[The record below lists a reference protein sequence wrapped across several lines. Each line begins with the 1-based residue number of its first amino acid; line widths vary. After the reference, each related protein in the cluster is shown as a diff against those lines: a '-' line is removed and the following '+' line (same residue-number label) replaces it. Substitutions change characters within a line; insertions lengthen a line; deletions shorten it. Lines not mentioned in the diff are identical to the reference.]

1 MKRVKLTPE
10 QLKNV
15 IRHRQVGLSWLG
27 IQNATGTSRRVAQRA
42 YEQWE
47 QARSIREL
55 ENVRVK
61 VGEIEFERHLDTLTR
76 WAESLVD
83 YLLLPVY
90 PVFTSDAETYFEKL
104 MERDTAEPLV
114 EAIQVAMED
123 RSRERR
129 IRRNR
134 LLFESL
140 KEHTADIILW
150 GDLLTDW
157 MWGWNTCFRLYPE
170 VVDGVAETVQI
181 TLDRIPGFDEMF
193 TKPRGQKKPSET
205 LRQGIEAVLWR
216 GIAQGDIGAATGL
229 IQVENVE
236 VMDVELLHIT
246 IGGRS
251 LLQRENSEMDPSL
264 VDLCRRIV
272 DELWGRDDTKEVR
285 EAVDRMRGVVEE
297 LETALEPLLLRPH
310 ILRTRCRL
318 CPT

>member
-1 MKRVKLTPE
+1 MKRVDLTPE
-10 QLKNV
+10 QLDDV
-15 IRHRQVGLSWLG
+15 IRHRQGGLSWLG
-27 IQNATGTSRRVAQRA
+27 IQNAAGISRRVAQRA

-47 QARSIREL
+47 RARSIREL

-61 VGEIEFERHLDTLTR
+61 VGEIEFERHLDALTR

-83 YLLLPVY
+83 HLSLPVY
-90 PVFTSDAETYFEKL
+90 PGFTTDAETYFEKL
-104 MERDTAEPLV
+104 MERDTAEPSG

-140 KEHTADIILW
+140 KEHTRDTITW
-150 GDLLTDW
+150 TLLAGW
-157 MWGWNTCFRLYPE
+157 MEGWNTCFRLYPG

-181 TLDRIPGFDEMF
+181 TLDGIPDFDVLF
-193 TKPRGQKKPSET
+193 TIPQGQKKPSET

-229 IQVENVE
+229 VQAENVE
-236 VMDVELLHIT
+236 AMDVELLRIM

-251 LLQRENSEMDPSL
+251 LLQRENREMDPSL
-264 VDLCRRIV
+264 VDLCWRIIN
-272 DELWGRDDTKEVR
+272 ELWARDDTKEVR
-285 EAVDRMRGVVEE
+285 EAVNRMRGIVEE

-318 CPT
+318 CPA